1 MAQGDAL
8 PQEFSLV
15 ETEGLELALGSLK
28 LAEDGEGMIL
38 RLYEPHGARGECTL
52 RFARRVE
59 RVERVNLLEEAE
71 GPVEVHRGAVRLRVR
86 PFEVVTLSVE
96 WERE

>member
-1 MAQGDAL
+1 VKA
-8 PQEFSLV
+8 
-15 ETEGLELALGSLK
+15 EGLELALGSLK
-28 LAEDGEGMIL
+28 LAESGEGVIL

-52 RFARRVE
+52 RFARPVD

-71 GPVEVHRGAVRLRVR
+71 GPVEVCGGAVRLRVR
-86 PFEVVTLSVE
+86 PFEVVTLHVG